1 MGIISIEEVE
11 PGMTLAGPMRTRQGR
26 LLLPSGAEV
35 TEKHLKIARIW
46 GITEADVEQSPEN
59 SAGNKLITLED
70 LDPELKKTVNALCS
84 WKFACC
90 DPEQAV
96 VRRLMRLFRSR
107 AAMGLTRNNVRK
119 VVDKFHGP
127 KIHAFP
133 RPQLPPDFTRPD
145 IQAVVSNQAE
155 LVSLPDVFY
164 QIIEVIKKPNSSAA
178 DIAEVISKDPSISS
192 RLLRLV
198 NSPFY
203 GFMSRI
209 DTLTRAVAVVGTIE
223 ISNLTMG
230 ISVTSTFKNIP
241 FDFLDMNDFWEH
253 SIAVGVVARILATQN
268 GAPNLERVFV
278 GGLLH
283 DIGRLTLFCNY
294 AQLSKDMLAWHI
306 ARPVSLNRLEQK
318 IFAFS
323 HAGLGGGLLKEWK
336 VPEGLCSMVDNHHAF
351 HKSTDSLD
359 VLFVKTADVIAHSL
373 GYGHSGTRRVPP
385 LTDQEWEKT
394 GLSVNILPTVAS
406 QAQNQIQDLVSI
418 IIKEH
423 NHAA

>member
-1 MGIISIEEVE
+1 
-11 PGMTLAGPMRTRQGR
+11 
-26 LLLPSGAEV
+26 
-35 TEKHLKIARIW
+35 
-46 GITEADVEQSPEN
+46 
-59 SAGNKLITLED
+59 
-70 LDPELKKTVNALCS
+70 
-84 WKFACC
+84 
-90 DPEQAV
+90 
-96 VRRLMRLFRSR
+96 RSR
-107 AAMGLTRNNVRK
+107 AVMGLSRNNVRNLVNK
-119 VVDKFHGP
+119 YHGP
-127 KIHAFP
+127 KAKASLK
-133 RPQLPPDFTRPD
+133 PQLPRDFSRPD
-145 IQAVVSNQAE
+145 IRAVVRKQAG

-164 QIIEVIKKPNSSAA
+164 RIVEVIKNPTSSAA
-178 DIAEVISKDPSISS
+178 DIADVISKDASISS

-230 ISVTSTFKNIP
+230 ISVTSSFKNIP

-253 SIAVGVVARILATQN
+253 SIAVGVVARILATLN
-268 GAPNLERVFV
+268 GAPSLEKVFV

-294 AQLSKDMLAWHI
+294 PELSRNMLTWHV
-306 ARPVSLNRLEQK
+306 ARPISLNMLEQK
-318 IFAFS
+318 IFGFS
-323 HAGLGGGLLKEWK
+323 HAGLGGRLLKEWK
-336 VPEGLCSMVDNHHAF
+336 VPEGLCNMVDNHHAF

-359 VLFVKTADVIAHSL
+359 VLFVKAADVIAHTL

-385 LTDQEWEKT
+385 LTDQEWDKT
-394 GLSVNILPTVAS
+394 GLSVNILPDVAS
-406 QAQNQIQDLVSI
+406 QAQNQIQDLKNI